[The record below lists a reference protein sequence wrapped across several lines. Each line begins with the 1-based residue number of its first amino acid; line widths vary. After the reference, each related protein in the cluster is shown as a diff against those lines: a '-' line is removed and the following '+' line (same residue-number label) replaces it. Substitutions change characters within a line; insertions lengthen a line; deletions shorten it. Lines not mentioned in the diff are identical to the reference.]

1 MCVLDIQCAICVM
14 CANICSSLDMQYCFE
29 ICMSEKI
36 RHGTIKACKTNAD
49 GKVVVGHH
57 MNYRIQATSAREM
70 EEWMKRIQASISRN
84 PFLEMLQDKRQKASK
99 SGPVGL

>member
-1 MCVLDIQCAICVM
+1 
-14 CANICSSLDMQYCFE
+14 
-29 ICMSEKI
+29 MSEKL

-57 MNYRIQATSAREM
+57 MNYRIQADSATEM
-70 EEWMKRIQASISRN
+70 AEWMRRIQASISRN
-84 PFLEMLQDKRQKASK
+84 PFLEKLQDKRQRVSN